1 MSLTVGPLSF
11 MQNLLGTSLGRIVE
25 APGAWLTNFVD
36 NAEEICG
43 VRPAAQRR
51 RRLMAHV
58 VRTVPRTIP
67 HLSPVSKEIHV

>member
-36 NAEEICG
+36 NAEEIWASD
-43 VRPAAQRR
+43 P
-51 RRLMAHV
+51 L
-58 VRTVPRTIP
+58 
-67 HLSPVSKEIHV
+67 LSDDDDSWLT